1 MASAAKL
8 HILPSLALKLQSY
21 NKNEFRSGSCSGS
34 QTGGT
39 RPRRAE
45 QESRPGGRLHIHR
58 EHPARLQGHPAG
70 REQQREAGR
79 RVLPPPGGTAR
90 CRGRGRCGVA
100 AVREGRAGARGT
112 RSSGCER
119 AGAFCRPSFVARA
132 RLAPCPLGEPHGE
145 VAAPRHRPRKR
156 EELLRA
162 GCWRGRRLGRGPDRH
177 YSYGRAGPAPP
188 RPCGV
193 PAPPEPGRAT
203 RQPRGDG
210 PCAPEMLRRR
220 TPILLASLP
229 QEDAGAGDGKHK
241 GAARPL
247 PRPGGPGLARASQ
260 E

>member
-45 QESRPGGRLHIHR
+45 QESRPGGRLRIHR

-100 AVREGRAGARGT
+100 AAPAGEGRAGARGT
-112 RSSGCER
+112 RGTRSSGCEQ
-119 AGAFCRPSFVARA
+119 APSAA
-132 RLAPCPLGEPHGE
+132 LPLSPGLGEPHGE
-145 VAAPRHRPRKR
+145 VAAPRHRPVKG

-162 GCWRGRRLGRGPDRH
+162 GCWRARRLGRGGPT
-177 YSYGRAGPAPP
+177 GTTAMAGQALPRP

-193 PAPPEPGRAT
+193 PAPPEPGRAP

-210 PCAPEMLRRR
+210 PCGAGMLRRR
-220 TPILLASLP
+220 TPVLLASLP

-247 PRPGGPGLARASQ
+247 PRPGGPGLARATQ

>member
-119 AGAFCRPSFVARA
+119 AGPLLPPFLCRPGSAGAVSPRGAARGGGCTPPPPQKERGAAQSGVLEGEEAGQGA
-132 RLAPCPLGEPHGE
+132 RQALQLWQGRPCP
-145 VAAPRHRPRKR
+145 APA
-156 EELLRA
+156 LR
-162 GCWRGRRLGRGPDRH
+162 
-177 YSYGRAGPAPP
+177 
-188 RPCGV
+188 
-193 PAPPEPGRAT
+193 
-203 RQPRGDG
+203 G
-210 PCAPEMLRRR
+210 PCAP
-220 TPILLASLP
+220 
-229 QEDAGAGDGKHK
+229 GA
-241 GAARPL
+241 R
-247 PRPGGPGLARASQ
+247 
-260 E
+260 